1 MPTRLE
7 LSIFEQFLNF
17 GCLTITIANG
27 PCYRLNGKQDGPDV
41 AIKLKSRRLFW
52 RILLR
57 PDLAI
62 GEAYMDGSLI
72 IEGNDLDPFMALLMA
87 NNSHWQNH
95 WLSKLGLFAGNYL
108 AFWQYFNLPGR
119 AKRNVAHH
127 YDLKDS
133 LFDHFLDPRRQ
144 YSCGYFHDV
153 SETIADAQI
162 NKLARIGAKLCLQ
175 PGHHILDIGCGWGGL
190 ANALYEMQPNISV
203 TGITLSENQH
213 AYARQ
218 KAQQDQRGRHLKF
231 ELCDYQHQRGVFDRI
246 VSVGMLEHVGER
258 HFNSYFASIARL
270 LAPNGVALVHSIGV
284 HQTARRCNRWLNK
297 YIFPGGYL
305 PSLEQ
310 MTRAAGQQGLKIL
323 DIEIMRG
330 HYAETLRHWRRGFRA
345 NIAAVRG
352 EYDERFIRMW
362 EFYLA
367 GCEYFFRCQD
377 GMVFQIQ
384 LAHDHN
390 AVPLTRRY
398 ISQDENQYRIRLCQ
412 KTRSGKPSRSKS

>member
-95 WLSKLGLFAGNYL
+95 WLSKLGLFDGNYL

-144 YSCGYFHDV
+144 YS
-153 SETIADAQI
+153 
-162 NKLARIGAKLCLQ
+162 
-175 PGHHILDIGCGWGGL
+175 
-190 ANALYEMQPNISV
+190 
-203 TGITLSENQH
+203 
-213 AYARQ
+213 
-218 KAQQDQRGRHLKF
+218 
-231 ELCDYQHQRGVFDRI
+231 
-246 VSVGMLEHVGER
+246 
-258 HFNSYFASIARL
+258 
-270 LAPNGVALVHSIGV
+270 
-284 HQTARRCNRWLNK
+284 
-297 YIFPGGYL
+297 
-305 PSLEQ
+305 
-310 MTRAAGQQGLKIL
+310 
-323 DIEIMRG
+323 
-330 HYAETLRHWRRGFRA
+330 
-345 NIAAVRG
+345 
-352 EYDERFIRMW
+352 
-362 EFYLA
+362 
-367 GCEYFFRCQD
+367 
-377 GMVFQIQ
+377 
-384 LAHDHN
+384 
-390 AVPLTRRY
+390 
-398 ISQDENQYRIRLCQ
+398 
-412 KTRSGKPSRSKS
+412 